1 MPRPALPGVNGQGRR
16 PGRLLALGLWSVV
29 TLDYSVVMFIVFV
42 LLEKIEWSALG
53 SVKLSS
59 CFVC

>member
-16 PGRLLALGLWSVV
+16 PGRLLVLGLWSVV

-42 LLEKIEWSALG
+42 LLEKIEW
-53 SVKLSS
+53 
-59 CFVC
+59 

>member
-16 PGRLLALGLWSVV
+16 PGRLLGLWSVV
-29 TLDYSVVMFIVFV
+29 TLDYSVVMFLVFV
-42 LLEKIEWSALG
+42 LLEKLEWSALG

-59 CFVC
+59 SFVC